1 VEGGWSFKKMH
12 RLIMTSAAYRQAGVR
27 PDGVPQVAKLKDP
40 ENRWLWRMNPRR
52 LDAEQIRDAMLA
64 VSGELQLD
72 EKAAGGPSVE
82 YTAPRRTVYTKQVR
96 NNRDPLLDAF
106 DLPEMFGSISERN
119 VTTSATQSLLM
130 INGDWPL
137 KRAAA
142 FAGRVTREAESADA
156 GAQVD
161 AVYRIGYGRAPT
173 PRERAAGV
181 AFLSRSRGTVVA
193 EGDKPAAA
201 PAPVLA
207 SASASPVPD
216 QPVTQIMPQ
225 TGGLG
230 VLVRDASPGDMLRLP
245 SASADADALFDDEFT
260 IEAFVLLE
268 SIYEDASVRVIASRW
283 DGRPDHP
290 GWSLGVTSEKSK
302 HQPRNLILQL
312 AAEAKD
318 GDGRA
323 GGYEV
328 VASNLRLDLHKTYY
342 VAVSVKL
349 KEESEAG
356 VTFYVKDVGDM
367 DAPLLSVGVRHRITA
382 PVASKSPLIIGGR
395 EPEARKRVNGWDG
408 LIGEVRISRA
418 ALESEE
424 LLWNDGAPKNKAA
437 IVGHWK
443 FEETPGLMK
452 DWTGVQRD
460 LVKFDPSQSV
470 ANDRPA
476 LKAAS
481 QAPSTNVDAALL
493 DFCHVLFNS
502 NEFLYVE

>member
-1 VEGGWSFKKMH
+1 
-12 RLIMTSAAYRQAGVR
+12 
-27 PDGVPQVAKLKDP
+27 
-40 ENRWLWRMNPRR
+40 
-52 LDAEQIRDAMLA
+52 
-64 VSGELQLD
+64 
-72 EKAAGGPSVE
+72 
-82 YTAPRRTVYTKQVR
+82 
-96 NNRDPLLDAF
+96 
-106 DLPEMFGSISERN
+106 
-119 VTTSATQSLLM
+119 
-130 INGDWPL
+130 
-137 KRAAA
+137 
-142 FAGRVTREAESADA
+142 
-156 GAQVD
+156 
-161 AVYRIGYGRAPT
+161 
-173 PRERAAGV
+173 
-181 AFLSRSRGTVVA
+181 
-193 EGDKPAAA
+193 
-201 PAPVLA
+201 
-207 SASASPVPD
+207 
-216 QPVTQIMPQ
+216 MPQ

-312 AAEAKD
+312 AGEAKD

-342 VAVSVKL
+342 VAVSVRL

-367 DAPLLSVGVRHRITA
+367 DAPLLSVGVRHRVTA
-382 PVASKSPLIIGGR
+382 SVASKSPLIIGGR

-424 LLWNDGAPKNKAA
+424 LLWNDGAPKSKAA
-437 IVGHWK
+437 VVGHWK

-452 DWTGVQRD
+452 DWAGVQRD
-460 LVKFDPSQSV
+460 LVKFDPSQSLT
-470 ANDRPA
+470 NDRPA

-481 QAPSTNVDAALL
+481 QAPSADVDAALL